1 MLLSASTVFVL
12 GGLILAFLRFHITI
26 DVPEPRGAGVDVR
39 VRCSSPVTGAWN
51 RDQKGQLA
59 LWAVTRDSG
68 ELGYEVRS
76 GEAPYCAASARRRL
90 FASVV
95 VLIAGIVLGVLALR
109 SWAIPDK

>member
-1 MLLSASTVFVL
+1 M
-12 GGLILAFLRFHITI
+12 
-26 DVPEPRGAGVDVR
+26 
-39 VRCSSPVTGAWN
+39 TGAWN

-76 GEAPYCAASARRRL
+76 GEAPYCAGPARRRL

-95 VLIAGIVLGVLALR
+95 VLIAGIVLDVLALR
-109 SWAIPDK
+109 PRPVSDK